1 MATFF
6 NQANLSYNSGNT
18 NSNIVTGELV
28 EVLSVTKTAV
38 NDEYGAGDTLTYA
51 VNIINTGNN
60 AFTDLTLT
68 DNLGQYTLGGL
79 TLYPL
84 SYEEGTVRV
93 FRNGVLQAVPEVD
106 AGPVLVIRGIS
117 VLAGGNTT
125 VLYSV
130 NTTGA
135 APLAQDST
143 ITNTVSV
150 TGAGI
155 INPLTASETVFVND
169 EPVLTISKALNPT
182 TVTENSELTYTFI
195 IRNIGNTE
203 AVATENVVVT
213 DNFDPILRNIT
224 VTLNGVT
231 LTEGTDYTY
240 NEATGEFATVA
251 GVITVPAASYTQDPA
266 TGDFMVVPGTST
278 LVVVGTV

>member
-38 NDEYGAGDTLTYA
+38 NDEYSAGDTLTYA
-51 VNIINTGNN
+51 VSIINTGTN

-68 DNLGQYTLGGL
+68 DNLGQYTFGDL

-84 SYEEGTVRV
+84 SYEEDTVRV
-93 FRNGVLQAVPEVD
+93 FRNGVLQAVPEVN
-106 AGPVLVIRGIS
+106 AGPVLVISGIS
-117 VLAGGNTT
+117 VPAGGNTT

-135 APLAQDST
+135 APLAQEGT

-150 TGAGI
+150 TGTGI
-155 INPLTASETVFVND
+155 INPLTASETVTVNN

-195 IRNIGNTE
+195 IRNVGNTE
-203 AVATENVVVT
+203 AAATENVVVT
-213 DNFDPILRNIT
+213 DNFDPILRSIT

-240 NEATGEFATVA
+240 NEATGEFATVT
-251 GVITVPAASYTQDPA
+251 GVITVPAASYTQDTV
-266 TGDFMVVPGTST
+266 TGEYMVVPGTST